1 MTRQDLR
8 RSLTLPWL
16 VFYGVGVTVGAGIF
30 ALIGEVFAMSGD
42 QIVYAFLLAGL
53 VAGITGYSYVL
64 LASVYPKAAGEA
76 FFVKH
81 GMGAL
86 AGRIIGYLVIA
97 VAITSAAVIAL
108 AFARYLQSIFPIP
121 ENICLVSVVVLLALI
136 AMVGVRESVAFAA
149 VITVLEV
156 GTLLVV
162 AVIGWPFLAQND
174 SLHLLLVPPQTQVGL
189 SAMAAGAFL
198 AFFAFIGFED
208 IENMAEETKNAERN
222 VPYAIVLTLV
232 ISMVLYILLALIFAS
247 MPNREALAASKA
259 PLAEL
264 FASATGRSGAV
275 IAAMAAIAMVN
286 GVLIQIIM
294 ASRVI
299 YGMSREQLL
308 PEFLGRVHVKRQ
320 TPVIATSLVSAAV
333 LLLGLLVPLRQ
344 LAELTSLAM
353 LLVFAAVNLSLFL
366 IGRSPTAAPKLR
378 RWRLWGILG
387 MLVAL
392 ALVVAQAVGLALA

>member
-16 VFYGVGVTVGAGIF
+16 VFYGVGVTIGAGIF

-42 QIVYAFLLAGL
+42 HIVYAFLLAGL

-64 LASVYPKAAGEA
+64 LASVYPRAAGEA
-76 FFVKH
+76 VFVKL

-86 AGRIIGYLVIA
+86 AGRIAGYLVVVVA
-97 VAITSAAVIAL
+97 VTSAAVIAL
-108 AFARYLQSIFPIP
+108 AFGQYVQTILPIP
-121 ENICLVSVVVLLALI
+121 VTVSFVCIIVLLTLI
-136 AMVGVRESVAFAA
+136 AMMGVRESVAFAA

-156 GTLLVV
+156 GTLLLV
-162 AVIGWPFLAQND
+162 AATGWPVLVGDFTQR
-174 SLHLLLVPPQTQVGL
+174 LLVPPPSIAGWSSV
-189 SAMAAGAFL
+189 AAGAFL

-208 IENMAEETKNAERN
+208 IENMAEETKHAERN
-222 VPYAIVLTLV
+222 VPYAIILTLV

-259 PLAEL
+259 PIAEL
-264 FASATGRSGAV
+264 FASATGRSGAI
-275 IAAMAAIAMVN
+275 IATMAAIAMIN
-286 GVLIQIIM
+286 GVLVQIMM

-308 PEFLGRVHVKRQ
+308 PEFLGHVHVARQ
-320 TPVIATSLVSAAV
+320 TPVIATLLVSGAV
-333 LLLGLLVPLRQ
+333 LFLGLAVPLRE

-366 IGRSPTAAPKLR
+366 IGRSPGAAPKLR
-378 RWRLWGILG
+378 RWRLWGIMG
-387 MLVAL
+387 MTIAL
-392 ALVVAQAVGLALA
+392 ALVAAQIVAQD

>member
-1 MTRQDLR
+1 MAQQVLR

-42 QIVYAFLLAGL
+42 QIVFAFLLAGL
-53 VAGITGYSYVL
+53 VAGITGFSYVL

-76 FFVKH
+76 VFVKH

-97 VAITSAAVIAL
+97 VAVTSAAVIAL
-108 AFARYLQSIFPIP
+108 AFARYTQSVFPIP
-121 ENICLVSVVVLLALI
+121 ESASLAAVVVLLTLI
-136 AMVGVRESVAFAA
+136 AMMGVRESVAFAA
-149 VITVLEV
+149 VITILEV
-156 GTLLVV
+156 GTLLLVTV
-162 AVIGWPFLAQND
+162 TGWPFLVQND
-174 SLHLLLVPPQTQVGL
+174 SLQHLLLPPQTQATW

-264 FASATGRSGAV
+264 FASATGRSGAM
-275 IAAMAAIAMVN
+275 IATMAAIAMIN
-286 GVLIQIIM
+286 GILVQIIM

-299 YGMSREQLL
+299 YGMSQEQLL
-308 PEFLGRVHVKRQ
+308 PAFLGRVHAERQ

-378 RWRLWGILG
+378 RWRLWGVLG
-387 MLVAL
+387 TAIAL
-392 ALVVAQAVGLALA
+392 ALVAAQVVAQD